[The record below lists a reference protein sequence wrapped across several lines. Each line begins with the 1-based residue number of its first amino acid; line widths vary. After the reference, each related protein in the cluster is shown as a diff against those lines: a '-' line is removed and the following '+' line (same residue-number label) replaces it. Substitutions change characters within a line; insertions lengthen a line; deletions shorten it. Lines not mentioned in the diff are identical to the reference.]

1 MSIECNNTTPLV
13 SGFSSSALTT
23 SSASLNG
30 LIDFSSLID
39 QTNPL
44 DNLNIDRQSVVT
56 ITQKL
61 NVFMSQDSLQTI
73 ASSAYPTLAAKFN
86 QFPITYTEI
95 ADFILTNSVD
105 TVSVISTLD
114 QYRPNISDAVG
125 DSSSSSL
132 SSGMQNLLSDLDFY
146 YNSNFGASISEGLC
160 GQFGKIFDTLTGLF
174 SLIDTANALIADIAA
189 LDLDPAKLIAAI
201 AAKLKIQAIIDKI
214 TDIIKQ
220 LIEKVK
226 RQVLQ
231 AINSIIPQLKAMGCA
246 SKSLFKKIRKKK
258 DEISKSFSDDSV
270 DDLIDRVTT
279 FIGNM
284 SIQYERLTLENVGL
298 LMFKLCEF
306 TELLQQFL
314 TGPSKDLLK
323 AAEVIAV
330 ETKIVA
336 TLSAKNTK
344 KAVQNGAVRLSPA
357 ERKAK
362 KEKVIEAY
370 SRKDTSTYL
379 TDPCPTAKEIEI
391 INSIDESGLGPNIVF
406 SKSVIANKEWQDV
419 DTSVWSKLLRITSQ
433 TNQEYYDI
441 IDAISAQES
450 ITSIDDPRQTYDKNR
465 DGDLGITED
474 PNNVKIRYGETSQGQ
489 ITNAAAARALGY
501 SNALNYAILKKDG
514 GYKTLKPG
522 DPGYVDFIKLA
533 KPNSYTVTHGVK
545 KKTSV
550 TSNLGGTSNHI
561 HLTGYAIDISIN
573 DDNRE
578 ETIIAASRSG
588 FTGIGVYKT
597 FLHLDVGSRR
607 SWVAGQDAIDI
618 SDKEKLTGSA
628 LEEMITILSTHDS
641 DGFRKDRGETS

>member
-1 MSIECNNTTPLV
+1 MSIECNNTTPLA

-125 DSSSSSL
+125 DSSSL

-174 SLIDTANALIADIAA
+174 SLINTASALIADIAA

-231 AINSIIPQLKAMGCA
+231 AINSIIPQLKSMGCA
-246 SKSLFKKIRKKK
+246 SKSLFKKIRKKR

-391 INSIDESGLGPNIVF
+391 INTIDESGLGPNIVF

-474 PNNVKIRYGETSQGQ
+474 PNNVKIRYGDF
-489 ITNAAAARALGY
+489 
-501 SNALNYAILKKDG
+501 SNNERCCC
-514 GYKTLKPG
+514 
-522 DPGYVDFIKLA
+522 
-533 KPNSYTVTHGVK
+533 SC
-545 KKTSV
+545 
-550 TSNLGGTSNHI
+550 
-561 HLTGYAIDISIN
+561 
-573 DDNRE
+573 
-578 ETIIAASRSG
+578 SR
-588 FTGIGVYKT
+588 
-597 FLHLDVGSRR
+597 LL
-607 SWVAGQDAIDI
+607 
-618 SDKEKLTGSA
+618 
-628 LEEMITILSTHDS
+628 
-641 DGFRKDRGETS
+641 

>member
-1 MSIECNNTTPLV
+1 MSIECNNTTPLA
-13 SGFSSSALTT
+13 SGFSSSVLTT

-125 DSSSSSL
+125 DSSSL

-174 SLIDTANALIADIAA
+174 SLIDTAKALIADIAA

-201 AAKLKIQAIIDKI
+201 AEKIKIQAIIDKI

-258 DEISKSFSDDSV
+258 DEISKSFSDESV
-270 DDLIDRVTT
+270 DDLIDRVKT

-330 ETKIVA
+330 ETKIVS

-344 KAVQNGAVRLSPA
+344 KAVTNGAVRLSPA

-406 SKSVIANKEWQDV
+406 SKSVIDNKEWQDV

-441 IDAISAQES
+441 IDAISDQES

-489 ITNAAAARALGY
+489 VTNAAAARALGY